1 MATLLNVT
9 PDAAA
14 LAAATAERIATLLR
28 HVIERHGD
36 ARLCLTGGDTPRE
49 TYRTLARPPFATG
62 VPWEQVEFFWGDE
75 RHVPPDHPDS
85 NFGMA
90 REALLRP
97 LAIAD
102 RQQQRMRAELPSA
115 AAAAAEYDS
124 LLRDRAA
131 RGRPRFDVMLLGL
144 GADAHIASLFPGS
157 DWLRAPGLG
166 VRGTGSEEVRPQVGV
181 DTPREPGPSS
191 LAAAVRKPDDGR
203 WRITLTPAALL
214 DAAAI
219 LVITAG
225 AQKAD
230 AVFAALRGPADPFR
244 WPAQLLREAE
254 AVEWWM
260 DREAARLVSA

>member
-1 MATLLNVT
+1 MARLLNVT
-9 PDAAA
+9 PDAAT
-14 LAAATAERIATLLR
+14 LAGATAERIATLLR
-28 HVIERHGD
+28 HAIERHGQ
-36 ARLCLTGGDTPRE
+36 ARLCLTGGETPRE
-49 TYRTLARPPFATG
+49 TYQTLARPPCATD
-62 VPWEQVEFFWGDE
+62 VPWAQVEFFWGDE

-115 AAAAAEYDS
+115 AAAAAEYDT
-124 LLRDRAA
+124 LLRERAA
-131 RGRPRFDVMLLGL
+131 RDRPLFDVMLLGL

-157 DWLRAPGLG
+157 DWLRGPGPG
-166 VRGTGSEEVRPQVGV
+166 PRGTGSDNARPEVGA
-181 DTPREPGPSS
+181 DAPRPSS

-230 AVFAALRGPADPFR
+230 AVFAALRGAADPFR
-244 WPAQLLREAE
+244 WPAQLLRETE

-260 DREAARLVSA
+260 DREAARLLSG